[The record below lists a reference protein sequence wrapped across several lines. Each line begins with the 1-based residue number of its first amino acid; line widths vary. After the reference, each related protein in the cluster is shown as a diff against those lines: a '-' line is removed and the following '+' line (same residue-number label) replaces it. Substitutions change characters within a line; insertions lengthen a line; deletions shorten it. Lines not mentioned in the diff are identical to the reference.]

1 MYRYGSSVQ
10 KCCKPSLQVNNRAAR
25 TDPDAELTLSRA
37 GLSSTMYSLPF
48 SDAAA
53 SDLAGDQA
61 TISNLSEGGLLDSS
75 REPEQKPFALMSAA
89 KEAKMAI
96 CMQGGPSKRS
106 SGRRSS
112 AEAGQ
117 PVVGCRWLTPPPSP
131 PSQVLAPCQA
141 TLPTPQFNTPVA
153 MRQPGSGSYEN
164 YSMGKSEQPT
174 PLDHLRLKD
183 LQTLNGEKM
192 TEKKIVPQDK
202 DIFNRGFINL
212 YISRCLGQFKMH

>member
-1 MYRYGSSVQ
+1 MQARWPTQSLYRYGSSVQ
-10 KCCKPSLQVNNRAAR
+10 KCCKPGLQVNNRAAR

-37 GLSSTMYSLPF
+37 GLSSTMYSPPF

-96 CMQGGPSKRS
+96 CMQGGPSERS

-112 AEAGQ
+112 AAAGQ
-117 PVVGCRWLTPPPSP
+117 PVLGCRWLTPPPSHHP
-131 PSQVLAPCQA
+131 PRFWPPTKPPCPPPPIQH
-141 TLPTPQFNTPVA
+141 PCC
-153 MRQPGSGSYEN
+153 YETTWL
-164 YSMGKSEQPT
+164 GI
-174 PLDHLRLKD
+174 LRKLLHGQKR
-183 LQTLNGEKM
+183 TTN
-192 TEKKIVPQDK
+192 P
-202 DIFNRGFINL
+202 
-212 YISRCLGQFKMH
+212 SRSS

>member
-1 MYRYGSSVQ
+1 MQARWPTQSLYRYGTSVQ

-37 GLSSTMYSLPF
+37 GLSSTMYSPPF

-96 CMQGGPSKRS
+96 CMQGGPSGRS

-117 PVVGCRWLTPPPSP
+117 PVVGCRWLTPPPLTTLP
-131 PSQVLAPCQA
+131 GFGPLPSQPAHPPIQHPCC
-141 TLPTPQFNTPVA
+141 
-153 MRQPGSGSYEN
+153 YETTWLGIPRKLLHGQKRTTN
-164 YSMGKSEQPT
+164 P
-174 PLDHLRLKD
+174 
-183 LQTLNGEKM
+183 
-192 TEKKIVPQDK
+192 
-202 DIFNRGFINL
+202 
-212 YISRCLGQFKMH
+212 SRSS

>member
-1 MYRYGSSVQ
+1 MHLKRARKQLFSARERVEAAGPVQARWPTQSLYRYGSSVQ

-96 CMQGGPSKRS
+96 CMQGGPSERS

-141 TLPTPQFNTPVA
+141 TLPTPPIQHPCC
-153 MRQPGSGSYEN
+153 YETTWLGILRKLLHGQKRTTN
-164 YSMGKSEQPT
+164 
-174 PLDHLRLKD
+174 PL
-183 LQTLNGEKM
+183 
-192 TEKKIVPQDK
+192 
-202 DIFNRGFINL
+202 
-212 YISRCLGQFKMH
+212 

>member
-1 MYRYGSSVQ
+1 MREQLFSARELKQEAQSSAGPVPTQSLYRYGSSVQ
-10 KCCKPSLQVNNRAAR
+10 KCCKPSLQVNNRAGR

-37 GLSSTMYSLPF
+37 GLSSTMYSPPF

-61 TISNLSEGGLLDSS
+61 TISNLSEGGLLDSP

-96 CMQGGPSKRS
+96 CMQGGPSERS

-141 TLPTPQFNTPVA
+141 PLPTPPIQHPCC
-153 MRQPGSGSYEN
+153 YETTWL
-164 YSMGKSEQPT
+164 EI
-174 PLDHLRLKD
+174 LRKLLHGQKR
-183 LQTLNGEKM
+183 T
-192 TEKKIVPQDK
+192 TSP
-202 DIFNRGFINL
+202 
-212 YISRCLGQFKMH
+212 SRSS